1 MSAATQFFGGGGD
14 PAPANGTDIRIHLVG
29 MGGGGGAGQGE
40 GGGGGA
46 GRLLDM
52 TNAIVSTGSTIN
64 ITIGLGGPTP
74 GPGAPGVKGGNT
86 IISYITPGSTRYG
99 HFPNSP
105 SGIILEGGGG
115 GSNDL
120 GNNPNQGRGYDGGS
134 GGGSAGCPPQFGSNL
149 RNEGGLTTRA
159 TQESVA
165 DQGGKYLY
173 STISGGHPGGGVSFP
188 GSFGGGGGGAA
199 SASQFDSGVGGDG
212 VFYDFTGSSIEY
224 ASGGDWNNNTV
235 PTSEYGR
242 GANASPNLQAA
253 GNPGA
258 VFIRYPTIYAEA
270 SAVSGHDTG
279 ISTSVT
285 PGYYTYVWHDHA
297 TPGSITF

>member
-29 MGGGGGAGQGE
+29 MGGGGGGGMG

-64 ITIGLGGPTP
+64 ITIGQGGASP
-74 GPGAPGVKGGNT
+74 GGNGAKGGNT
-86 IISYITPGSTRYG
+86 TITYITPGPTRYG
-99 HFPNSP
+99 YFPNSP
-105 SGIILEGGGG
+105 GGILLEGGGG
-115 GSNDL
+115 GSNSL
-120 GNNPNQGRGYDGGS
+120 SQNTNHGRGFDGGS
-134 GGGSAGCPPQFGSNL
+134 GGGAMGCPPSYSSNL
-149 RNEGGLTTRA
+149 RNDGGLTTKA
-159 TQESVA
+159 TQESIGN
-165 DQGGKYLY
+165 QGGKYLY
-173 STISGGHPGGGVSFP
+173 STTSSGHPGGGMSYP
-188 GSFGGGGGGAA
+188 STYGGGGGGAG
-199 SASQFDSGVGGDG
+199 SAAVFNSGVGGNG
-212 VFYDFTGSSIEY
+212 IFYDFTGSNIEY
-224 ASGGDWNNNTV
+224 ASGGDWVNNDAPNL
-235 PTSEYGR
+235 EYGR
-242 GANASPNLQAA
+242 GANSGPNRQAA
-253 GNPGA
+253 ANPGA

-285 PGYYTYVWHDHA
+285 PGYYTYVWHDPA

>member
-1 MSAATQFFGGGGD
+1 MSAATQFFGGSGD

-29 MGGGGGAGQGE
+29 MGGGGGGARQH
-40 GGGGGA
+40 GGGGA

-64 ITIGLGGPTP
+64 ITIGQGGASP
-74 GPGAPGVKGGNT
+74 GGDGQPGGNT
-86 IISYITPGSTRYG
+86 SIVYITPGPTRYG
-99 HFPNSP
+99 YFPTSP
-105 SGIILEGGGG
+105 SGITLEGGGG
-115 GSNDL
+115 GSNSL
-120 GNNPNQGRGYDGGS
+120 GNNPNNGRGFDGGS
-134 GGGSAGCPPQFGSNL
+134 GGGACGCPVSYTENL
-149 RNEGGLTTRA
+149 RNDGGETTRA

-165 DQGGKYLY
+165 NQGGKYLY
-173 STISGGHPGGGVSFP
+173 STLSAGHPGGGMDYPSTY
-188 GSFGGGGGGAA
+188 GGGGGGAG
-199 SASQFDSGVGGDG
+199 SASKFNSGVGGDG
-212 VFYDFTGSSIEY
+212 IFYDFTGSNIEY
-224 ASGGDWNNNTV
+224 ASGGDWNNTV
-235 PTSEYGR
+235 APGDEYGR
-242 GANASPNLQAA
+242 GANSGPTSNTA

-285 PGYYTYVWHDHA
+285 PGYYTYVWHDPA